1 MARSS
6 ESAAPFMSGTL
17 STPRIRAPRSARP
30 GEVVEIRTLIEHP
43 METGLR
49 HEGQRTVPRDL
60 LNRLTVRVNGE
71 VALQA
76 ELRNG
81 SSSNPYHVFFLRLER
96 TSEIDFTWT
105 DEAGRTARAVTRI
118 TVG

>member
-1 MARSS
+1 MSGAL
-6 ESAAPFMSGTL
+6 AAPRL
-17 STPRIRAPRSARP
+17 RVPRSARP
-30 GEVVEIRTLIEHP
+30 GEAVEIRVLMEHP

-49 HEGQRTVPRDL
+49 QEGGRSVPRDL
-60 LNRLTVRVNGE
+60 LDRMVVRVNGE

-81 SSSNPYHVFFLRLER
+81 VSANPYFVFFLRLQR
-96 TSEIDFTWT
+96 TSEVEFAFS
-105 DEAGRTARAVTRI
+105 DELGRSVRSMARV

>member
-1 MARSS
+1 
-6 ESAAPFMSGTL
+6 MSGTL
-17 STPRIRAPRSARP
+17 TAPRVRVPRTARA
-30 GEVVEIRTLIEHP
+30 GEAVEIRTLIEHP

-49 HEGQRTVPRDL
+49 QEGGRVVPRDL
-60 LNRLTVRVNGE
+60 LNRMVVRVNGS

-81 SSSNPYHVFFLRLER
+81 SSANPFHVFFLRLDRSSDIEFTFSDER
-96 TSEIDFTWT
+96 
-105 DEAGRTARAVTRI
+105 GRSVSSTARI

>member
-1 MARSS
+1 MTI
-6 ESAAPFMSGTL
+6 G
-17 STPRIRAPRSARP
+17 TPRLRAPRSARP
-30 GEVVEIRTLIEHP
+30 GEAVEIRTLIDHP

-49 HEGQRTVPRDL
+49 QEGGRVAPRDL
-60 LNRLTVRVNGE
+60 LNRMVVRVNGE

-81 SSSNPYHVFFLRLER
+81 TSANPYHVFFLRLDR
-96 TSEIDFTWT
+96 TSEVEVTWT
-105 DEAGRTARAVTRI
+105 DERGRGARASARI